1 MSYWFKDFKSWQ
13 GTAEELV
20 ATIAEVVGETPVP
33 ANEFAPNVR
42 LLRHY
47 QSIDAVDRPER
58 RGKEANYGFR
68 HLLQTM
74 VVRNLVLDSWPLA
87 KIAKMT
93 QGASDEELI
102 QLLPDYGKGGKKHA
116 NRAQRLVEGFARDA
130 MLASPAIH
138 SADRALASRGRR
150 KKKKGDA
157 EPVKELVSRSSE
169 LSSMTRRRVTLDLEI
184 AEWCRVTLDR
194 GVLTR
199 LKKEEIDDV
208 AAKFREAIEMERN
221 RERRRKQ
228 R

>member
-1 MSYWFKDFKSWQ
+1 MGYWFKDWKSWQ

-58 RGKEANYGFR
+58 RGKEAIYGYR

-74 VVRNLVLDSWPLA
+74 VVRSLVLDSWPLA

-102 QLLPDYGKGGKKHA
+102 QLLPDYGEGGKKHS
-116 NRAQRLVEGFARDA
+116 NRAQRLVEGFAKDA
-130 MLASPAIH
+130 MLASPAVH
-138 SADRALASRGRR
+138 SADRALASRKRR
-150 KKKKGDA
+150 SKKSGD
-157 EPVKELVSRSSE
+157 KLVSRSSE